1 MSIEMHPAHI
11 AAEKAVR
18 FLVSQL
24 ITRYYVTDKF
34 ARTAITVEV
43 DYETFYEIRA
53 NFFYHLYDPA
63 PDDLGVFIL
72 NGIRFYVLRKI
83 KTGQPWR
90 VISPLDRD

>member
-1 MSIEMHPAHI
+1 MSIEMHPAHL

-43 DYETFYEIRA
+43 DYETFYEIRS
-53 NFFYHLYDPA
+53 NIIYHIYDNA
-63 PDDLGVFIL
+63 PDDSGVFTL
-72 NGIRFYVLRKI
+72 AGIRFYVLRKI
-83 KTGQPWR
+83 KGGQPWR